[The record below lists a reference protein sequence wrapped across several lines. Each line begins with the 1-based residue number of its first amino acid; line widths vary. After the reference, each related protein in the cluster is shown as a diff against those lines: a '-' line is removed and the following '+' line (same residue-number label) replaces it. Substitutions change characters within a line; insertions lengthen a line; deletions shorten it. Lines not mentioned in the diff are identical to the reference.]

1 MHKSITKFILS
12 TYKGNGEY
20 LTTEPHLAMFLRNYS
35 HLATVI
41 RQYREGKKK
50 GVFVCQ
56 ITFAPEFVAM
66 AEVIKQRYIVKPL

>member
-20 LTTEPHLAMFLRNYS
+20 LMTAPHLAMFLRNYS
-35 HLATVI
+35 HLTTVI

-50 GVFVCQ
+50 GVFMCK
-56 ITFAPEFVAM
+56 ITFAPEFIAM
-66 AEVIKQRYIVKPL
+66 AEVIKQRHIVKPL